1 MRREQKKYLLEEGR
15 LVLYD
20 SRSEEKKQL
29 LDLGGKIENPQF
41 LKDESKIGFVFNN
54 NAFVYDLKSG
64 SIKKITNIENGRKKA
79 EDEELTPKAEFLQQE
94 NLKLLQVVNER
105 KEKKE
110 SSKEYR
116 EAVAP
121 KEFTF
126 YLNDKK
132 LSELHISPNAEY
144 VSFRLIETEK
154 SKGTKIPNFVDKS
167 GYTVDIPGRSKVGDE
182 NTHVQLALYNLEK
195 DTVFIVNT
203 DNLPGITDLPD
214 YVKDYPD
221 KEWEKTAREVIPS
234 SVYFSE
240 NGKKGIVNLRS
251 KDNKDRWI
259 AEIDLQT
266 GELHSLDRQRDEAWI
281 GGPGIGYTFEGGETL
296 GWLPDNQHIYFQ
308 SEETGYSHLYL
319 LNVDNGRKKQLTE
332 GKFEVF
338 DPFLSNSKKYW
349 YLTTSEVGP
358 GERHF
363 YKMPLMGGKM
373 EQLTHMEGNNQVSLS
388 PDEKYMAI
396 RHSYSN
402 QPWEL
407 YLKKNSAGAEASTAN
422 ARAIGNLQQ
431 LPLERSET
439 DKIPGQGRRDGSC
452 PVVHTR

>member
-1 MRREQKKYLLEEGR
+1 MKNKLLLLFILASAFSNISAQQSELSVEKIMQDPKWMGTFPSNIHWGVESENIYFDYNPDGDPADSLYRINIHSLGKIKEVSPQEKENLVPQQGDFNEKRTKKVFTEEGR

-167 GYTVDIPGRSKVGDE
+167 GYTVDIPWPQQGGR
-182 NTHVQLALYNLEK
+182 
-195 DTVFIVNT
+195 
-203 DNLPGITDLPD
+203 
-214 YVKDYPD
+214 
-221 KEWEKTAREVIPS
+221 
-234 SVYFSE
+234 
-240 NGKKGIVNLRS
+240 
-251 KDNKDRWI
+251 
-259 AEIDLQT
+259 
-266 GELHSLDRQRDEAWI
+266 
-281 GGPGIGYTFEGGETL
+281 
-296 GWLPDNQHIYFQ
+296 
-308 SEETGYSHLYL
+308 
-319 LNVDNGRKKQLTE
+319 
-332 GKFEVF
+332 
-338 DPFLSNSKKYW
+338 
-349 YLTTSEVGP
+349 
-358 GERHF
+358 
-363 YKMPLMGGKM
+363 
-373 EQLTHMEGNNQVSLS
+373 
-388 PDEKYMAI
+388 
-396 RHSYSN
+396 
-402 QPWEL
+402 
-407 YLKKNSAGAEASTAN
+407 
-422 ARAIGNLQQ
+422 
-431 LPLERSET
+431 
-439 DKIPGQGRRDGSC
+439 
-452 PVVHTR
+452 